1 MDQGRPIIRRAIIVS
16 PSSLIRNFEK
26 EARRWL
32 GNERMKVL
40 VLNPGPGAAEQ
51 VRVASHICQPT
62 LLAGDTVPLCCG
74 PSYNH
79 LRSLM
84 TATQSQ

>member
-51 VRVASHICQPT
+51 VRVTSHICQPT
-62 LLAGDTVPLCCG
+62 LLAMTMFLCVVDH
-74 PSYNH
+74 H
-79 LRSLM
+79 LNICE
-84 TATQSQ
+84 A